1 MPNVGGMSGFRLDGS
16 SGATGSAESAGV
28 MEGKR
33 ENVHF
38 LGHVQNLPKEC
49 LSVLARTVGELST
62 GEVSR
67 ADNGVPG

>member
-1 MPNVGGMSGFRLDGS
+1 MYI
-16 SGATGSAESAGV
+16 
-28 MEGKR
+28 
-33 ENVHF
+33 F